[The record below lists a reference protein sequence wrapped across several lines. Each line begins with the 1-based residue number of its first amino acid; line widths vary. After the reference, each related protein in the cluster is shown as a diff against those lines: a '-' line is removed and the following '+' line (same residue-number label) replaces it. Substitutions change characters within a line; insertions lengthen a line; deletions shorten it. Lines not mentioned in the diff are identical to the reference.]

1 MKMSIEPIITSF
13 FLQRPKATAHHQNPH
28 LLFSGSKNSETLA
41 NERPTK
47 DSLFLNE

>member
-1 MKMSIEPIITSF
+1 MKISIEPIITLF
-13 FLQRPKATAHHQNPH
+13 FLQQPEGTTHHQNPH

-47 DSLFLNE
+47 NSLFLNE